1 MIMSHVGKYLFE
13 LFVMRVFWGPWNIL
27 VGIVWMIA
35 DDVAEDVTAARFCFG
50 VVGTIILM
58 ITGVILFSISSV
70 EPENQ
75 IIVVTIGLCF
85 LVLYAV
91 LALFLRDVLKGRDKH
106 LFKLP

>member
-1 MIMSHVGKYLFE
+1 MNTVWKHLFE
-13 LFVMRVFWGPWNIL
+13 FFVLKLLWGPWNIL

-58 ITGVILFSISSV
+58 IAGVILFSISSI